1 MPVTVVTDSTCDIY
15 PQILEQKNI
24 VSVPLHVQVGTK
36 SYIDGVTITTN
47 ELYRMI
53 TEDHA
58 LPTTSQPPLQS
69 FIDAYSKI
77 KGDIISIHIA
87 SSLSGTA
94 NVAMQAK
101 NMMGEDGKRIRVYDS
116 HNLTLGMGLMVL
128 AAKEQADLGK
138 STEEIAEYLDGMRSH
153 LHIWFSL
160 SDLAHLHRGGRI
172 GKATMAIGSL
182 LKIKPIFTFESNM
195 LMQQDKAFG
204 NVQVIN
210 KLASLT
216 LHDHLISPIKR
227 IYVAHGGCA
236 EYMPQ
241 LEEKIRQTIEGDYEL
256 LRGEIGSVIAVH
268 AGPGAL
274 GVMYY

>member
-1 MPVTVVTDSTCDIY
+1 MPVTIVTDSTCDLY
-15 PQILEQKNI
+15 PQVVEQKNI
-24 VSVPLHVQVGTK
+24 TVVPLRVQVDTK
-36 SYIDGVTITTN
+36 SYIDGVNINT
-47 ELYRMI
+47 EQLYDFI
-53 TEDHA
+53 TEGHK
-58 LPTTSQPPLQS
+58 LPTTSQPPVQD
-69 FIDAYSKI
+69 FIDTYSKI
-77 KGDIISIHIA
+77 KGDILSIHIA

-94 NVAMQAK
+94 NVANQAK
-101 NMMGEDGKRIRVYDS
+101 QMLGDDGRRIRIYDS
-116 HNLTLGMGLMVL
+116 RNLTLGMGLLVL

-138 STEEIAEYLDGMRSH
+138 STDEIIDYLDALHSH
-153 LHIWFSL
+153 LHIYFSL

-182 LKIKPIFTFESNM
+182 LKVKPIFTFESNN
-195 LMQQDKAFG
+195 LVQHDKAFG

-210 KLASLT
+210 KLAALA
-216 LHDHLISPIKR
+216 LHDHLIRPISR

-236 EYMPQ
+236 EYLPQ
-241 LEEKIRQTIEGDYEL
+241 LEDKIRQTLEGDYEL